1 LTVLMKAYELDAFC
15 AERAFQRMQDNGIV
29 GDKLYML
36 WNDCCG
42 RDTRKA
48 LDIMTTHSVEDIIHH
63 INYDEGRGIPYETGR
78 KRSAV
83 SHLLCEDCL
92 KSYPVDDTFDGPWR

>member
-1 LTVLMKAYELDAFC
+1 MAIWFTEEEYK
-15 AERAFQRMQDNGIV
+15 
-29 GDKLYML
+29 
-36 WNDCCG
+36 
-42 RDTRKA
+42 
-48 LDIMTTHSVEDIIHH
+48 TTSFGAR
-63 INYDEGRGIPYETGR
+63 YKTGR